1 MLHLFSR
8 TVNPQLI
15 LSYCLKNWHQ
25 ISMDLR
31 EPPRKRLLQLDN
43 LGTILSNRAILS

>member
-1 MLHLFSR
+1 MVQLVSLA
-8 TVNPQLI
+8 VNPN
-15 LSYCLKNWHQ
+15 LSLRQCWENWYQ

-43 LGTILSNRAILS
+43 LKNTLSNDPLLS